1 MKVTNKFSLCLIS
14 LFMMFCVSAHADAPY
29 VLGEVGI
36 YGLGENNNLWKN
48 IFDND
53 EDTKLSARVAAGYL
67 WNVAD
72 NTKAGVETGF
82 NFNQNIKAR
91 FDNATLKLK
100 RHSFD
105 LLGVLDFYPTQ
116 AFDVFAKA
124 GAAYAKTELSANYLN
139 TNYALSHSTFVP
151 KAVVGAG
158 YDFTKDLNVNLSL
171 AHEFKKNSS
180 SIFEIIPSSSMLML
194 GMKYN
199 FVV

>member
-1 MKVTNKFSLCLIS
+1 MKITNKFSLCSIA
-14 LFMMFCVSAHADAPY
+14 LFMMFGMNAHADAPY
-29 VLGEVGI
+29 VLGEVGV
-36 YGLGENNNLWKN
+36 YGLGENNNIWKN

-53 EDTKLSARVAAGYL
+53 EDTKLSARIAAGYL
-67 WNVAD
+67 WNVAN

-82 NFNQNIKAR
+82 NFNRNIKVR
-91 FDNATLKLK
+91 YDDVTLKFK

-116 AFDVFAKA
+116 KFDVFAKV
-124 GAAYAKTELSANYLN
+124 GTAYTKNKISYHYLN
-139 TNYALSHSTFVP
+139 MSDAASHSTFVP
-151 KAVVGAG
+151 KAVIGAG

-171 AHEFKKNSS
+171 AHEFKKNSYS
-180 SIFEIIPSSSMLML
+180 FDLIPSSSMFML

>member
-14 LFMMFCVSAHADAPY
+14 LLMMFCVSAHANAPY

-48 IFDND
+48 IYDN
-53 EDTKLSARVAAGYL
+53 DTKLNARLAAGYL
-67 WNVAD
+67 WDVAN
-72 NTKAGVETGF
+72 NTKAGIETGF
-82 NFNQNIKAR
+82 NLNQSNKVRYDDLTIK
-91 FDNATLKLK
+91 FK

-116 AFDVFAKA
+116 KFDVFAKV
-124 GAAYAKTELSANYLN
+124 GTAYTKNKLSLHYLN
-139 TNYALSHSTFVP
+139 LNDSVSHSTFVP
-151 KAVVGAG
+151 KAVIGAG
-158 YDFTKDLNVNLSL
+158 YDFSKDLNVNLSL
-171 AHEFKKNSS
+171 SHEFKKNSDS
-180 SIFEIIPSSSMLML
+180 VFSVIPSASTFML